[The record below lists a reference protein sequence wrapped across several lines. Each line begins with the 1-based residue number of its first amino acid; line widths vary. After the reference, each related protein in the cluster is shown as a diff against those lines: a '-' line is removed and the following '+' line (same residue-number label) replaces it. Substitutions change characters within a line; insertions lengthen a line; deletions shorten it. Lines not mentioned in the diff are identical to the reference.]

1 MVMMLKTELQIKSFG
16 ISERGKF
23 EYFLNF
29 GSAGEFGAIV
39 QQGGGRFNV
48 LVTVQFFDFLGG
60 M

>member
-29 GSAGEFGAIV
+29 GGVGEFGAIV
-39 QQGGGRFNV
+39 NEEVGV
-48 LVTVQFFDFLGG
+48 LMCWLLFIFLIF
-60 M
+60 